1 MISEGYT
8 AIIGN
13 ITSHFRGEMEV
24 NMLTPKQNLLETLK
38 RDGKPDRLVNQY
50 QPCVQIMN
58 DPCYLFVRG
67 NRVRGKTTKDVW
79 GTEIAWPEDQH
90 AAMPHVTNENKVLKD
105 VTKWRELTIP
115 DLVGAGSDTALW
127 EPARKAAADVNREEK
142 LVMGFMGTGVFEQ
155 LHFLMG
161 FEDTL
166 ANLLM
171 EPEAMEELIEV
182 IGNYRFQYMK
192 LLVDNLK
199 PDIILSHDD
208 WGSKKSMFMSPDIW
222 REMIKPQ
229 YVKIY
234 GYAKDHGVLIMH
246 HADSFLEPIVED
258 MVEIGID
265 IWQGVLPQNDIVKL
279 QKQLQGRMTL
289 MGGID
294 AAIVDWP
301 NTPEEVIRTEVR
313 RACETYGPGG
323 HYIPSLTYG
332 GPGSIY
338 PDVDPT
344 IADEIE
350 RYNKEV
356 CGVSEKY

>member
-1 MISEGYT
+1 
-8 AIIGN
+8 
-13 ITSHFRGEMEV
+13 
-24 NMLTPKQNLLETLK
+24 MLTPKQNVLETLK

-50 QPCVQIMN
+50 RPFVQIMS
-58 DPCYLFVRG
+58 DPVYAFVRG
-67 NRVRGKTTKDVW
+67 NRQRGKTTKDVW

-105 VTKWRELTIP
+105 VTKWRELKIP
-115 DLVGAGSDTALW
+115 DL
-127 EPARKAAADVNREEK
+127 KAAAQEAARWQTALSEAKAVDRNEK

-171 EPEAMEELIEV
+171 EPEAMEELIEA
-182 IGNYRFQYMK
+182 IGEYRFTYLK

-199 PDIILSHDD
+199 PDVILSHDD
-208 WGSKKSMFMSPDIW
+208 WGSKTSTFMSPDTW

-234 GYAKDHGVLIMH
+234 GYAKEHGVLIMH
-246 HADSFLEPIVED
+246 HSDSFLEPIVED
-258 MVEIGID
+258 MVELGID
-265 IWQGVLPQNDIVKL
+265 IWQGVLPQNDIKKL
-279 QKQLQGRMTL
+279 QKQLDGRMTL

-301 NTPEEVIRTEVR
+301 NTPEETIRAEVR
-313 RACETYGPGG
+313 RACKEYGPGG
-323 HYIPSLTYG
+323 HFIPSLTYG

-338 PDVDPT
+338 PNVDEV
-344 IADEIE
+344 ISDEID

-356 CGVSEKY
+356 YGV

>member
-1 MISEGYT
+1 
-8 AIIGN
+8 
-13 ITSHFRGEMEV
+13 
-24 NMLTPKQNLLETLK
+24 MLSSRQNLLETLK
-38 RDGKPDRLVNQY
+38 KDGKPDRLVNQY
-50 QPCVQIMN
+50 QPFVPVMN
-58 DPCYLFVRG
+58 DPLYLFARG
-67 NRVRGKTTKDVW
+67 NRVRGKTTKDCW

-90 AAMPHVTNENKVLKD
+90 AAMPHVTTENKVLKD
-105 VTKWRELTIP
+105 ITKWREMIVP
-115 DLVGAGSDTALW
+115 NIAAAGKDPASW
-127 EPARKAAADVNREEK
+127 EPALTAVKSIDRSEK

-166 ANLLM
+166 ANTLM
-171 EPEAMEELIEV
+171 EPEAMQELVEMV
-182 IGNYRFQYMK
+182 GEYRFTYMK

-208 WGSKKSMFMSPDIW
+208 WGSKKSMFMNPEAW
-222 REMIKPQ
+222 RELIKPQ
-229 YVKIY
+229 YVRIY
-234 GYAKDHGVLIMH
+234 GYAKEHGVLIMH

-258 MVEIGID
+258 MAELGID

-279 QKQLQGRMTL
+279 QKQLQGRMVL

-301 NTPEEVIRTEVR
+301 NTPEETIRTEVR

-323 HYIPSLTYG
+323 GFIPSLTYG
-332 GPGSIY
+332 LAGSIF
-338 PDVDPT
+338 PNVDET

-356 CGVSEKY
+356 YGVWGK

>member
-1 MISEGYT
+1 
-8 AIIGN
+8 
-13 ITSHFRGEMEV
+13 
-24 NMLTPKQNLLETLK
+24 MLTSKQNVLETLK
-38 RDGKPDRLVNQY
+38 IGGKPDRLVNQY
-50 QPCVQIMN
+50 RPYVLVQS
-58 DPCYLFVRG
+58 DPVYQLVRG
-67 NRVRGKTTKDVW
+67 NRARGKTTKDVW

-90 AAMPHVTNENKVLKD
+90 AAMPHVTEENKVLKD
-105 VTKWRELTIP
+105 ITKWRELKVP
-115 DLVGAGSDTALW
+115 DLAAAAKDPASW
-127 EPARKAAADVNREEK
+127 EPALKAAAAVDHNEK

-166 ANLLM
+166 ANMLM
-171 EPEAMEELIEV
+171 EPEAMAELVEV
-182 IGNYRFQYMK
+182 VGEYRFTYMK

-208 WGSKKSMFMSPDIW
+208 WGSKNSMFMNPDTW
-222 REMIKPQ
+222 REIIKPQ

-234 GYAKDHGVLIMH
+234 GYAKEHGVKIMH

-258 MVEIGID
+258 MVELGID

-279 QKQLQGRMTL
+279 QKQLKGRMVL

-301 NTPEEVIRTEVR
+301 NTPEDVIRKEVR
-313 RACETYGPGG
+313 RACATYGPGG
-323 HYIPSLTYG
+323 GFIPSLTYG
-332 GPGSIY
+332 GPGSIF
-338 PDVDPT
+338 PNVDAT
-344 IADEIE
+344 ISDEIE

-356 CGVSEKY
+356 YGVHE